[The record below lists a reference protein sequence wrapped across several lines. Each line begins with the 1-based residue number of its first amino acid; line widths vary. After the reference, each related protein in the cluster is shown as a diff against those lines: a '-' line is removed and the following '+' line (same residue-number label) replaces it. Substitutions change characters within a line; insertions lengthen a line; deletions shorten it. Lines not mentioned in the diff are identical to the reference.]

1 MEKEIHSF
9 FLNIKEPLYIQSIF
23 NLFLLF
29 ILLFFSALISG
40 AELAFFSL
48 DRKQLE
54 IEKKKNYQILLK
66 VSNILKDRKK
76 LLATILITN
85 NFLNIGIVILASS
98 LINLW
103 IKFPKIY
110 ILGFFIP
117 IKFLIEIFGITF
129 ILLIFGEIIPKI
141 YASKNNFWFAYF
153 MSTPILI
160 FNRILSPLSNF
171 MMSIYNL
178 IERLIGQKKNNI
190 FSVDQLSEALEITKK
205 NKENDEEIKFLQGI
219 VDFGT
224 IETSQIM
231 IPRIDMFALK
241 HNATFKEVLKCIS
254 ESYSRIP
261 VYRENIDDIEGVLF
275 IKDLLPYINKEEYS
289 WTKLIHP
296 PFFVPENKKLDD
308 LLNDFKNKR
317 IHLAIVV
324 DEYGGTSG
332 LVTLED
338 VVEEIVGDISDE
350 FDEKN
355 NNSYSI
361 INKNRFIFDGK
372 IPLIDFYRIMKIT
385 DDNIF
390 EQKKGDADTL
400 GGFIMEINKKF
411 PRYKQ
416 KINFYNYDFIIEEV
430 NKKRIK
436 YIEVLKKN

>member
-1 MEKEIHSF
+1 M
-9 FLNIKEPLYIQSIF
+9 NIKEPIYIQSLC

-29 ILLFFSALISG
+29 ILLFCSALISG

-54 IEKKKNYQILLK
+54 IEKKKNSHLLLK
-66 VSNILKDRKK
+66 VTNILKDRKK

-98 LINLW
+98 LINIW
-103 IKFPKIY
+103 IKFPQTY
-110 ILGFFIP
+110 IFGFSIP
-117 IKFLIEIFGITF
+117 IKFLLEIFGITF

-171 MMSIYNL
+171 MMCIYNL
-178 IERLIGQKKNNI
+178 IERLIGQKKKNI
-190 FSVDQLSEALEITKK
+190 FSVDQLSEALEITTK
-205 NKENDEEIKFLQGI
+205 NQENDEEIKFLQGI

-231 IPRIDMFALK
+231 IPRIDMFALQ
-241 HNATFKEVLKCIS
+241 HNASFQEVLKCIT

-261 VYRENIDDIEGVLF
+261 IYRENIDDIEGVLF
-275 IKDLLPYINKEEYS
+275 IKDLLPYINKEEFA
-289 WTKLIHP
+289 WIKLIHP

-308 LLNDFKNKR
+308 LLNDFQSKR

-355 NNSYSI
+355 NHSYSI
-361 INKNRFIFDGK
+361 INNNRFLFDGK
-372 IPLIDFYRIMKIT
+372 IPLIDFYRIMQIK
-385 DDNIF
+385 DENIF
-390 EQKKGDADTL
+390 EKNKGDADTL
-400 GGFIMEINKKF
+400 GGFIMEINKIF

-416 KINFYNYDFIIEEV
+416 SINFYNYNFIIQEV

-436 YIEVLKKN
+436 YIEVIKKSS